1 MKVLVLNGSPKAERS
16 DTLHIA
22 RAFCDGM
29 KSAADVEVKEIHVIK
44 KRIEYCTGCFVC
56 KKNGGTCVIRDDMAE
71 ILDEIKSSDV
81 IIYSFPLYSY
91 GMPAPLKNVIDRLM
105 PLSSWAM
112 VREENGKYGHTMHKG
127 LDSLRYVM
135 LCGCGFPNSK
145 HNFEAAVR
153 QFELKFPRNRTII
166 TVPESPMFNIPQA
179 DELTK
184 PRLELIKQAGAQYAA
199 NGEIEAE
206 LMQAVTSPMLPD
218 QIYAQFAINF

>member
-1 MKVLVLNGSPKAERS
+1 
-16 DTLHIA
+16 
-22 RAFCDGM
+22 
-29 KSAADVEVKEIHVIK
+29 
-44 KRIEYCTGCFVC
+44 
-56 KKNGGTCVIRDDMAE
+56 
-71 ILDEIKSSDV
+71 
-81 IIYSFPLYSY
+81 
-91 GMPAPLKNVIDRLM
+91 
-105 PLSSWAM
+105 
-112 VREENGKYGHTMHKG
+112 MHKG

-218 QIYAQFAINF
+218 QIYAQFANNF